1 MKTQKLEWEIVP
13 TGWAVCFN
21 EKCTK
26 RDDCLR
32 HQAGRLAPITMT
44 TGCCVMPGVWSEN
57 GCELFASMQQQVYAY
72 GFSTI
77 YNNVLKKDY
86 TTMRKEL
93 TMKLQ
98 NKGYYYK
105 YMNGLLPLSPEK
117 QQIVKDVFASFGYEE
132 HVKFDSMESRYVFPW
147 NNIQH
152 TSN

>member
-1 MKTQKLEWEIVP
+1 
-13 TGWAVCFN
+13 
-21 EKCTK
+21 
-26 RDDCLR
+26 
-32 HQAGRLAPITMT
+32 
-44 TGCCVMPGVWSEN
+44 
-57 GCELFASMQQQVYAY
+57 MQQQVYAY

-105 YMNGLLPLSPEK
+105 YMNGLLPLSPKK